1 MESPDVCNVACKLDR
16 ELTFPPHEQ
25 ITRTCKPSI
34 SLYSIKW
41 QIFPVKM
48 IISIN
53 MVSSHSCSCIDHF
66 DLKFIS
72 TFFTYI
78 IFPCFQVFI
87 VELLAALAVRINLI
101 SSQTYQITN
110 SLAIFKRKVDT
121 STVLFEKSWTPV
133 FSFSCSY
140 TA

>member
-1 MESPDVCNVACKLDR
+1 
-16 ELTFPPHEQ
+16 
-25 ITRTCKPSI
+25 
-34 SLYSIKW
+34 
-41 QIFPVKM
+41 M

-87 VELLAALAVRINLI
+87 VELLAALAVRINLV

-121 STVLFEKSWTPV
+121 STVLFEKSWSPV

-140 TA
+140 TAKI